1 MRQGL
6 QWRSVL
12 RQPQRLE
19 ELASADPRLRI
30 ASRGRG
36 ASTRPSSPQ
45 VMPMAALEAFQLA
58 FPLPELPACFGRE
71 VTSHP
76 LSQQVALLIK
86 SFPPRGFHP
95 EWHWLELRAAE
106 DPRIHLV
113 ASNLERDELLALYGC
128 CDVFLSLH
136 RSEGFGRGMAEAL
149 QLGVDVIATEYGGN
163 RDFCSGPHA
172 HPVRRW
178 ACVGRARSG
187 ARG

>member
-1 MRQGL
+1 
-6 QWRSVL
+6 L

-30 ASRGRG
+30 AIRGRS

-71 VTSHP
+71 VASHP

-106 DPRIHLV
+106 DPRIHMV

-149 QLGVDVIATEYGGN
+149 QLGVDVRSPRLTAAT
-163 RDFCSGPHA
+163 RISA
-172 HPVRRW
+172 AARW
-178 ACVGRARSG
+178 PITCGAGKYRSPAAPTPAPMAICGACG
-187 ARG
+187 